1 MKHFKRV
8 ILLFLIVLSINNV
21 RADEGMWTIFNM
33 DSTLVRKMKDIGLLL
48 TSDQLYNE
56 NQASL
61 KDAIMI
67 FDNGCTAEVVSP
79 NGLIFTNHHCGRD
92 RVQQLSSN
100 TNNYIR
106 DGYWANSRAEELP
119 IKGLT
124 VKFVIKTVDVTAQ
137 AVELLKTKGIRKV
150 SSEIEKQYNDSTLGY
165 TASLDGF
172 SSGQYYISIYQTFND
187 VRLVGV
193 PPESIGN
200 FGGETD
206 NFEWP
211 RQSADF
217 CVFRIYA
224 DANNLPASYSANN
237 KPYQP
242 KFFLPISLAG
252 VHENDFAMTIGFPG
266 STHRYIN
273 SSELKEEQDI
283 KNRATILTK
292 GEFINVLKE
301 EMDKDETIRLKY
313 SNKNF
318 SAGNSYKF
326 ALGTEK
332 LVNLS
337 PAMDNKLKQESEFQ
351 AWIKTDSALQKKYG
365 KCFATI
371 KKNYDL
377 QHNPKYAHA
386 ILTGALFGDA
396 SLFGM
401 RARNIIDMLSEGDK
415 DQIRKAAESYKQWHS
430 TFIKDYDVNTDKK
443 ITTAMIKL
451 VKKEVKPEYLPGFYS
466 IIESKYK
473 GDIDK
478 YVDEMYKKSIFTN
491 SSSLDKYLNKPN
503 LSLKKDL
510 LYIFGVDIY
519 DKMIDLKKQTTDMG
533 SEIRKTNKLYQ
544 EGLREKE
551 KGMLKY
557 PDANFTMRLTYGKV
571 TGANPRDGLIYK
583 SQTTLKGVIEKEDST
598 NYEFNVSPK
607 LKNLYFHKDFGKYG
621 ENGNL
626 YTCFLTSTDITGGNS
641 GSPVLNSKGELT
653 GLAFDGNFE
662 SLAGDII
669 YESEKNRSVNVDIRY
684 VLFVIDKF
692 AGAKHILNELT
703 IK

>member
-1 MKHFKRV
+1 
-8 ILLFLIVLSINNV
+8 
-21 RADEGMWTIFNM
+21 
-33 DSTLVRKMKDIGLLL
+33 
-48 TSDQLYNE
+48 
-56 NQASL
+56 
-61 KDAIMI
+61 
-67 FDNGCTAEVVSP
+67 
-79 NGLIFTNHHCGRD
+79 
-92 RVQQLSSN
+92 
-100 TNNYIR
+100 
-106 DGYWANSRAEELP
+106 
-119 IKGLT
+119 
-124 VKFVIKTVDVTAQ
+124 
-137 AVELLKTKGIRKV
+137 
-150 SSEIEKQYNDSTLGY
+150 
-165 TASLDGF
+165 
-172 SSGQYYISIYQTFND
+172 
-187 VRLVGV
+187 
-193 PPESIGN
+193 
-200 FGGETD
+200 
-206 NFEWP
+206 
-211 RQSADF
+211 
-217 CVFRIYA
+217 
-224 DANNLPASYSANN
+224 
-237 KPYQP
+237 
-242 KFFLPISLAG
+242 
-252 VHENDFAMTIGFPG
+252 
-266 STHRYIN
+266 
-273 SSELKEEQDI
+273 
-283 KNRATILTK
+283 
-292 GEFINVLKE
+292 
-301 EMDKDETIRLKY
+301 
-313 SNKNF
+313 
-318 SAGNSYKF
+318 
-326 ALGTEK
+326 
-332 LVNLS
+332 
-337 PAMDNKLKQESEFQ
+337 
-351 AWIKTDSALQKKYG
+351 
-365 KCFATI
+365 
-371 KKNYDL
+371 
-377 QHNPKYAHA
+377 
-386 ILTGALFGDA
+386 
-396 SLFGM
+396 
-401 RARNIIDMLSEGDK
+401 
-415 DQIRKAAESYKQWHS
+415 
-430 TFIKDYDVNTDKK
+430 
-443 ITTAMIKL
+443 
-451 VKKEVKPEYLPGFYS
+451 EYLPGFYS

-491 SSSLDKYLNKPN
+491 SSSLDKYLKKPN